1 MMWTLYALLSGFGLD
16 LLLGDPHSFPHPV
29 VAIGKL
35 ISALEKLL
43 RRLFPATRNGE
54 RLAGGIL
61 WVLVVSVSAGIPALL
76 LWLCRSISPWLGLA
90 AESVMCWQILAAK
103 SLRTES
109 MKVCR
114 ALSAG
119 DTEGARHAVSM
130 IVGRDTARLDRQGI
144 ARAAVETVA
153 ENTSDGVVAPMV
165 FLAIGGAPLGFFYKA
180 VNTMD
185 SMLGYIEPPY
195 RDFGFVPAKM
205 DDVMNYL
212 PARLSGL
219 LMLAAGTLLGMDAR
233 NGWRIFRRDRYNH
246 ASPNSA
252 QTESV
257 CAGLLGLRLAG
268 DAWYHGA
275 LHKKPYI
282 GDPLREVEPEDIPR
296 ACRLLYG
303 TAFLSLALCALVR
316 LAAGMLLL

>member
-103 SLRTES
+103 SLQTES

-119 DTEGARHAVSM
+119 DTEGASHAVSM
-130 IVGRDTARLDRQGI
+130 IVGRETARLDRQGI

-296 ACRLLYG
+296 ACCLLYG

>member
-185 SMLGYIEPPY
+185 SMLGYVEPPY

-219 LMLAAGTLLGMDAR
+219 LMLAAGTLLGMDAK

-282 GDPLREVEPEDIPR
+282 GDPVREVEPEDIPR

>member
-103 SLRTES
+103 SLQTES

-130 IVGRDTARLDRQGI
+130 IVGRETARLDRQGI

-153 ENTSDGVVAPMV
+153 ENTSDGVVAPLV
-165 FLAIGGAPLGFFYKA
+165 FLALGGAPLGFFYKA

>member
-103 SLRTES
+103 SLQTES

-130 IVGRDTARLDRQGI
+130 IVGRETARLDRQGI